1 MVMIGVMADT
11 LAIIV
16 AAIQK
21 TTRNEIEDKQT
32 RTIIVDTTMEV
43 AGATKPRRVTS
54 PFNSILSNLSSMLP
68 PLIITVVVVVQTVEP
83 TKPESRLPTKTNNIK
98 AITPTLA

>member
-1 MVMIGVMADT
+1 MIAVMADT
-11 LAIIV
+11 LAISG

-43 AGATKPRRVTS
+43 VGATKLRRVTS
-54 PFNSILSNLSSMLP
+54 PFHSILSNLSSMLP
-68 PLIITVVVVVQTVEP
+68 PLIITVVVVVQIVEP
-83 TKPESRLPTKTNNIK
+83 TKPESRIPTKTNNIK